1 MPERPTVGRIRRAEP
16 IRAARLVWLY
26 LRLGVMNEM
35 QYRVNFFIHLFQS
48 LLALGT
54 GLVVLGLVFGYTDEL
69 RGWGRSELLA
79 VMGVHI
85 MMGGIIRTTIQ
96 PNMIRLMEDVRQ
108 GTLDYAL
115 TKPED
120 AQVIVSV
127 RDIRMWQGVDILV
140 GLVVLSVAIAQ
151 LEAGVGI
158 WDALGFAWALVMGG
172 LLLYCFWMVLTTG
185 VFWVIRM
192 DSIIELWE
200 GVYQAGRWPVGVYPL
215 WLRTGLTFL
224 VPIAFAVTVPA
235 EGVTS
240 RLTGQTLLGAA
251 GLTVLLLTVTRLFWK
266 RGLRRYSGASA

>member
-1 MPERPTVGRIRRAEP
+1 
-16 IRAARLVWLY
+16 
-26 LRLGVMNEM
+26 MNEM